1 MAEVHSSW
9 EFLKLLPEGYA
20 HFVSNPRFSG
30 LISLKRDVG
39 FVIAGPPL
47 LLDSDELPIASISGL
62 IGDCAAGWIE
72 ELDPGHARDWFLSRK
87 SSSNT
92 RLGTLKVDGDHFA
105 KCVEFVLR
113 FAPLEGIDSI
123 FYSQQVLEP
132 VTVDKD
138 EEMVS
143 TRLEGVDGEQTENG
157 GDKYERRRAR
167 KLLRRLHRKRISVN
181 TVGEFDFLFRLK
193 HPQPS
198 TVVEHWEVSVKF
210 LLYVGPWEAFG
221 LQTPE
226 AAKWKQLRSE
236 QQMEEISTTTTAS
249 RNERFLG
256 FFLGPHVGET
266 LADRK
271 NRLKNQLTLP
281 TKAAAL
287 GTLESLFGSGDI
299 RVSSRALLHGY
310 LFYEPALWKFLCTTS
325 SDFRGSTYGDSTVN
339 SRHWKG
345 WWMNVEGFQTF
356 ASAPERV
363 TSKWYIVPKME
374 WLSPVVIREDE
385 ERFLHG
391 ALSSD
396 GLVDM
401 AAKVAEEASRMGR
414 DRMRRFMVAEI
425 RRQSDECHW
434 IWSESSRGFIVED
447 SWPDTK
453 AYSPHGFVMS
463 WGP

>member
-1 MAEVHSSW
+1 MAEAHSSW
-9 EFLKLLPEGYA
+9 EFLKLLPE
-20 HFVSNPRFSG
+20 
-30 LISLKRDVG
+30 SLKRDVG
-39 FVIAGPPL
+39 FVIASPPL

-143 TRLEGVDGEQTENG
+143 TRLEGVDGEQTESG

-226 AAKWKQLRSE
+226 AAKWKQ
-236 QQMEEISTTTTAS
+236 
-249 RNERFLG
+249 F
-256 FFLGPHVGET
+256 
-266 LADRK
+266 RK

-325 SDFRGSTYGDSTVN
+325 SDFRGSAYGDSTVN

-345 WWMNVEGFQTF
+345 WWMDVEGFQTF
-356 ASAPERV
+356 ASAPERA

-374 WLSPVVIREDE
+374 WLSPVVIHEDE
-385 ERFLHG
+385 ERFLYG

-401 AAKVAEEASRMGR
+401 AAKVAEEASRMDR

-425 RRQSDECHW
+425 CRQSDECHW
-434 IWSESSRGFIVED
+434 IWSETSRGFIVED

-463 WGP
+463 WGL